1 MKLINV
7 CGARPNFMK
16 IAPLMEAYRAF
27 PDIEPVIVHTGQH
40 YDDNM
45 SRLFF
50 NELGIPRADVNLDVG
65 SGSHARQTAEIMTR
79 FEPLLIEHK
88 PDAVLVVG
96 DVNSTIACVLV
107 ACKLGIPTIHVE
119 AGLRSFDRTMPEEI
133 NRILTDAVSDLLFVS
148 EPSGEANLLKEGRAP
163 QDIHFV
169 GNVMIDTLRRHLDR
183 ARQTSVHHRLKVRQ
197 GRYGV
202 ITLHRP
208 ANVDCRETFEGIC
221 EAFRT
226 IQQQLPLVFCMH
238 PRTRN
243 RAEEFGLMGTLQSL
257 PNLQITAPLGYLE
270 FLHLMAEARVIFTD
284 SGGIQEEATIL
295 KVPCLTLR
303 ENTERPI
310 TLTHGTNTLVG
321 SRTRDIIEAYAK
333 LDEIRERPHRTPPL
347 WDGHASARIAEM
359 IHERFARIE
368 Q

>member
-27 PDIEPVIVHTGQH
+27 PNIDPLIIHTGQH

-45 SRLFF
+45 SKSFF
-50 NELGIPRADVNLDVG
+50 DERSIPKPDVNLEVG

-79 FEPLLIEHK
+79 FETVVLEQK

-107 ACKLGIPTIHVE
+107 ACKLGIATIHVE

-148 EPSGEANLLKEGRAP
+148 EPSGEENLRREGVAP
-163 QDIHFV
+163 ERIHLV

-183 ARQTSVHHRLKVRQ
+183 AKRTPVHQQLHIRKGQ
-197 GRYGV
+197 YGIV
-202 ITLHRP
+202 TLHRP
-208 ANVDCRETFEGIC
+208 GNVDCRDTLEEIFG
-221 EAFRT
+221 AFQS
-226 IQQQLPLVFCMH
+226 IQKQLPLVFCMH
-238 PRTRN
+238 PRTLN
-243 RAEEFGLMGTLQSL
+243 QAKQSGLLSKL
-257 PNLQITAPLGYLE
+257 ECSPNIQVIPPLGYLD
-270 FLHLMAEARVIFTD
+270 FLHLMAEARAIFTD

-295 KVPCLTLR
+295 GVPCLTLR

-310 TLTHGTNTLVG
+310 TLTHGTNKLVG
-321 SRTRDIIEAYAK
+321 VRECDIVHAFHRLDDIRD
-333 LDEIRERPHRTPPL
+333 RPTRTPPL
-347 WDGHASARIAEM
+347 WDGQAAARIAAV
-359 IHERFARIE
+359 IAKTFA
-368 Q
+368 